1 MDAIFRELTEAQREA
16 VGHLDGPM
24 LILAGPGSGK
34 TRVVTHRIANM
45 LNQGVRPWQI
55 AAQTITNKA
64 ADEMR
69 MRVDTLSPGQPVWMG
84 TFHRFCAQLLRRHAT
99 MVGLSENYSIYDTS
113 DSKQAMK
120 RAIAAAGVST
130 THASPDQIASSI
142 SHAKNRLTTPE
153 MMEGH
158 ALKPR
163 DAIAAR
169 VYPVYQKQ
177 LLTANA
183 VDFDDL
189 LLHIAK
195 LLRENP
201 EIRSELDHKYKYIL
215 VDEYQDT
222 NLAQYAIVRA
232 LSIDAP
238 NLAVTG
244 DPDQSIYGWRGA
256 DLNNILDFEKD
267 YPNVKTVRLEQNYRS
282 TPNVLRVADQL
293 IRHNRRR
300 KPKKLFTDN
309 EEGVPVV
316 LRFYEDGYQEA
327 DSIVDE
333 IANAVMTQGLRPSDF
348 AIFCRMNA
356 MTRSLEHAF
365 RNRSIPYQIV
375 NGLEF
380 YQRRE
385 IKDLL
390 AYLHLINNPN
400 HDVALTR
407 VINVPTRG
415 IGAKTVERIRNHAD
429 QHGITML
436 EAARQVD
443 HVAGLAK
450 RAQTMVRKFINL
462 YDNLSV
468 TAAATMEAL
477 LRYLVEEISIEHHL
491 EKTSVDQQD
500 GNSLANVD
508 ELISAAVEFDR
519 QHPDDGSLEAF
530 LEQVALVADTD
541 AFDGTNERVTVM
553 TLHAAKG
560 LEFPHV
566 FIIGVEDDMLPHKRS
581 KESESELEEER
592 RLLFVGITR
601 AKQWLQL
608 SCCKRRAMRGDV
620 RPVIPSPFLN
630 ELPLE
635 EMNRVE
641 TSQEQDWFDED
652 PYASDDTFDESYPE
666 SWDLP
671 DETSQQKD
679 NDSNDELASDTTAVI
694 PNETSQLPQE
704 ELAEAV
710 ARKKRS
716 NAAMSIASSLKTAA
730 DLLSNPTP
738 PLRAYSQ
745 GMLVRHADHGDGTI
759 VSITGR
765 GPKRIARVRFDDEER
780 SFRLAFADLQVLDD

>member
-1 MDAIFRELTEAQREA
+1 MDAIFRDLTESQRDA
-16 VGHLDGPM
+16 VGHVNGPM

-45 LNQGVRPWQI
+45 LQQGVRPWQI
-55 AAQTITNKA
+55 AALTFTNKA

-69 MRVDTLSPGQPVWMG
+69 QRVDELAPGQPVWMG
-84 TFHRFCAQLLRRHAT
+84 TFHRFCAQLLRRHAS

-153 MMEGH
+153 MMEGY
-158 ALKPR
+158 ALSPR
-163 DAIAAR
+163 DTIAAR
-169 VYPVYQKQ
+169 VYPIYQKQ

-201 EIRSELDHKYKYIL
+201 ELRSELDRKYKYIL

-232 LSIDAP
+232 LSIDEP

-300 KPKKLFTDN
+300 KPKKLFTEN
-309 EEGVPVV
+309 HEGSEVI
-316 LRFYEDGYQEA
+316 LRFYEDGYEEA

-333 IANAVMTQGLRPSDF
+333 ISNAMMTNGLKASDF

-365 RNRSIPYQIV
+365 RSRSLPYQIV

-407 VINVPTRG
+407 IINVPTRG

-429 QHGITML
+429 RHGITML
-436 EAARQVD
+436 EAARQ
-443 HVAGLAK
+443 ASQIEGLAK
-450 RAQTMVRKFINL
+450 RSQTMVNKFVHL
-462 YDNLSV
+462 FDNLTV
-468 TAAATMEAL
+468 KATAPLEDL
-477 LRYLVEEISIEHHL
+477 LRFLVDEIDFEEYL
-491 EKTSVDQQD
+491 EKTAVDQND

-541 AFDGTNERVTVM
+541 AFDGTTERVTLM

-601 AKQWLQL
+601 AKEWLQL

-635 EMNRVE
+635 EMRRVE
-641 TSQEQDWFDED
+641 SSREQDWFDED
-652 PYASDDTFDESYPE
+652 PYGSDDSFGDSYPE
-666 SWDLP
+666 SWDELDESDQQNKNEPGSGLGSESESGIP
-671 DETSQQKD
+671 DETSQL
-679 NDSNDELASDTTAVI
+679 SE
-694 PNETSQLPQE
+694 E
-704 ELAEAV
+704 ELAETLAHRKQQKV
-710 ARKKRS
+710 AT
-716 NAAMSIASSLKTAA
+716 SISSSLKTAA
-730 DLLSNPTP
+730 DLLSTQAT
-738 PLRAYSQ
+738 PLRAFNE
-745 GMLVRHADHGDGTI
+745 GMRVRHAEHGDGKI
-759 VSITGR
+759 MSITGR
-765 GPKRIARVRFDDEER
+765 GPKRIARIQFQDEER